1 MWEQGGISEGEGC
14 GVKLRGGILKGEGC
28 GIKVW
33 LVGNGRVIAF
43 G

>member
-1 MWEQGGISEGEGC
+1 MGYPRGRDVGLDNV
-14 GVKLRGGILKGEGC
+14 GVTEWEGC

-33 LVGNGRVIAF
+33 LVESLGNGRVIAF